1 VEPDGIHI
9 ETSNASLH
17 HERKAEKRRWPVLKE
32 RLLAQDKIQ
41 QIVSTLAEEIDADL
55 EGRDPVF
62 ICVLK
67 GAVFFFTALTQR
79 LRHGVVV
86 DFIQASSYGATTE
99 SSGTVT
105 LIKDVTVDIAGK
117 DVYIVEDIVD
127 TGLTLADVVA
137 LLKARHPRTV
147 QVVALL
153 SKPSRRKVDVKL
165 DFVGIEIEDRF
176 VVGFGLDFAER
187 FRNLP
192 EIWEFVPEP
201 EEP

>member
-1 VEPDGIHI
+1 MLKNRLI
-9 ETSNASLH
+9 S
-17 HERKAEKRRWPVLKE
+17 AEKIE
-32 RLLAQDKIQ
+32 
-41 QIVSTLAEEIDADL
+41 QIVSTMAGEIEADL

-67 GAVFFFTALTQR
+67 GAVFFFTALTQK
-79 LRHGVVV
+79 LRRDVVV

-117 DVYIVEDIVD
+117 DVYVVEDIVD

-137 LLKARHPRTV
+137 LLEARHPRSV

-153 SKPSRRKVDVKL
+153 SKPSRRKVEMAI
-165 DFVGIEIEDRF
+165 DFLGMEIEDRF
-176 VVGFGLDFAER
+176 VVGYGLDFAER

-192 EIWEFVPEP
+192 EIWEFVSEM
-201 EEP
+201 EKT

>member
-1 VEPDGIHI
+1 VLKNRLI
-9 ETSNASLH
+9 S
-17 HERKAEKRRWPVLKE
+17 AEKIE
-32 RLLAQDKIQ
+32 
-41 QIVSTLAEEIDADL
+41 QIVSTMAEEIDADL

-62 ICVLK
+62 VCVLK
-67 GAVFFFTALTQR
+67 GAVYFFTALTRR
-79 LRHGVVV
+79 LRRDVVV

-117 DVYIVEDIVD
+117 DVYVVEDIVD

-137 LLKARHPRTV
+137 LLEARHPRSV

-153 SKPSRRKVDVKL
+153 SKPSRRKLEIRL
-165 DFVGIEIEDRF
+165 DFLGMEIEDRF
-176 VVGFGLDFAER
+176 VVGYGLDFAER

-192 EIWEFVPEP
+192 EIWEFAAEP
-201 EEP
+201 ETK

>member
-1 VEPDGIHI
+1 
-9 ETSNASLH
+9 
-17 HERKAEKRRWPVLKE
+17 VLKNMLISAE
-32 RLLAQDKIQ
+32 RIE
-41 QIVSTLAEEIDADL
+41 QIVSTMAGEIEADL

-67 GAVFFFTALTQR
+67 GAVYFFTALTQK
-79 LRHGVVV
+79 LRRDVVV

-117 DVYIVEDIVD
+117 DVYVVEDIVD

-137 LLKARHPRTV
+137 LLEARHPRSV

-153 SKPSRRKVDVKL
+153 SKPSRRKVEMAI
-165 DFVGIEIEDRF
+165 DFLGMEIEDRF
-176 VVGFGLDFAER
+176 VVGYGLDFAER

-192 EIWEFVPEP
+192 EIWEFVSEM
-201 EEP
+201 EKT

>member
-1 VEPDGIHI
+1 MLKNRLI
-9 ETSNASLH
+9 S
-17 HERKAEKRRWPVLKE
+17 AEKIE
-32 RLLAQDKIQ
+32 
-41 QIVSTLAEEIDADL
+41 QIVSTMAEEIDADL

-62 ICVLK
+62 VCVLK
-67 GAVFFFTALTQR
+67 GAVYFFTALTQK
-79 LRHGVVV
+79 LRRDVVV

-117 DVYIVEDIVD
+117 DVYVVEDIVD

-137 LLKARHPRTV
+137 LLEARHPRSV

-153 SKPSRRKVDVKL
+153 SKPSRRKLDIRL
-165 DFVGIEIEDRF
+165 DFLGMEIEDRF
-176 VVGFGLDFAER
+176 VVGYGLDFAER

-192 EIWEFVPEP
+192 EIWEFVGDTERK
-201 EEP
+201 

>member
-1 VEPDGIHI
+1 MLKDRLI
-9 ETSNASLH
+9 A
-17 HERKAEKRRWPVLKE
+17 AEK
-32 RLLAQDKIQ
+32 IG
-41 QIVSTLAEEIDADL
+41 QIVSTLADEIDADL

-67 GAVFFFTALTQR
+67 GAVYFFTALTQKLHR
-79 LRHGVVV
+79 DVVV

-117 DVYIVEDIVD
+117 DVYVVEDIVD

-153 SKPSRRKVDVKL
+153 SKPSRRKVEIPL
-165 DFVGIEIEDRF
+165 DFLGLEIEDHF
-176 VVGFGLDFAER
+176 VVGYGLDFAER

-201 EEP
+201 GEP

>member
-1 VEPDGIHI
+1 VLNEKVI
-9 ETSNASLH
+9 S
-17 HERKAEKRRWPVLKE
+17 AE
-32 RLLAQDKIQ
+32 KIQ
-41 QIVSTLAEEIDADL
+41 QVIATLAEEINADL

-62 ICVLK
+62 VCILK
-67 GAVFFFTALTQR
+67 GAVYFLTALTLR
-79 LRHGVVV
+79 LNRTVVV

-117 DVYIVEDIVD
+117 DVYVVEDIVD

-153 SKPSRRKVDVKL
+153 SKPSRRKLEIPL
-165 DFVGIEIEDRF
+165 DFVGLEIDDRF

-187 FRNLP
+187 FRNLRD
-192 EIWEFVPEP
+192 IWEFVPDR
-201 EEP
+201 EEA